1 MAALTSEIV
10 PGLIAGGAS
19 CRMDADGAP
28 KFRVGDKVRA
38 LNMNPTGHTR
48 LPRYVRGKVGTI
60 DRDHGVFAF
69 PDTSVSG
76 VHSDPQH
83 VYSVRF
89 EAKEVW
95 GPKEL
100 QGASAREA
108 IYIDL
113 WDDYLDPA

>member
-19 CRMDADGAP
+19 CRMDADVAP
-28 KFRVGDKVRA
+28 TYSVGDKVRA
-38 LNMNPTGHTR
+38 MNINPAGHTR
-48 LPRYVRGKVGTI
+48 LPRYARGKVGTVT
-60 DRDHGVFAF
+60 RDQGVFSF

-89 EAKEVW
+89 ESEELW
-95 GPKEL
+95 GADANANSSL
-100 QGASAREA
+100 H
-108 IYIDL
+108 IDMFEN
-113 WDDYLDPA
+113 YLEPA